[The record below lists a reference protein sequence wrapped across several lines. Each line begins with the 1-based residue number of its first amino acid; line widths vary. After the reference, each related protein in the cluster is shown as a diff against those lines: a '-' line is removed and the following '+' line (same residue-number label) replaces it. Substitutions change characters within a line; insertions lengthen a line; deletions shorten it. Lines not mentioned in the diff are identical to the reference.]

1 MFDLRT
7 ALNNHIPIDDKEA
20 TDRDAMLAF
29 LASGAPCFDRAH
41 WPGHFTGSALLI
53 NRDGSRVLLN
63 HHRALN
69 VWLQFGGHADGN
81 ADLLDVAARELVE
94 ESGFSAFEPIMDGI
108 FDLDIH
114 PIPYSAKRGEPAHL
128 HYDVRFIFRLTN
140 DDENFS
146 ISDESL
152 DMRWCNY
159 DEAIALTGPG
169 SVARMLGKWRAL
181 A

>member
-7 ALNNHIPIDDKEA
+7 ALTHHAPMDDKEA
-20 TDRDAMLAF
+20 IDRGAMLAF
-29 LASGAPCFDRAH
+29 LTSGAPCFDRTH
-41 WPGHFTGSALLI
+41 LPGHFTGSALLV

-94 ESGFSAFEPIMDGI
+94 ESGFSTFEPVMDGI

-140 DDENFS
+140 DNENFA
-146 ISDESL
+146 ISDESI
-152 DMRWCNY
+152 DMRWCSY
-159 DEAIALTGPG
+159 DDAIALTGAG